1 MIKVSE
7 IMKIGFIGGGRL
19 AFALANGFISAG
31 LAKPDEIT
39 ASVHPADVVSA
50 EAFKKLGATAVFENK
65 PVVERSEVVIVSV
78 KPDVVVPVL
87 KEVKDLQASK
97 NKLFISV
104 AMGVTTAAI
113 EKVLPTEAR
122 VIRVMPNTPALV
134 QHGAAA
140 LSRGTRATADDA
152 KLTTQLFQAV
162 GTCDEVPEYQMDAI
176 YMMIESLADGGVR
189 CGLPRDLALR
199 LAAQTTLGSAA
210 MVKTGTHPAVL
221 KDNVTSPAGSTAD
234 GTYHLEQNGFRSA
247 VIGAVAAAA
256 DRCKVV
262 NSQLNNTP
270 YRYENYDC
278 LVGRVVAS
286 ATAEQGVSGSI
297 PGSGKVLLGFF
308 RIFEKFLGSSTES
321 GIVSRIWQ

>member
-1 MIKVSE
+1 MIAQNMIKLSE
-7 IMKIGFIGGGRL
+7 VMKIGFIGGGRL

-87 KEVKDLQASK
+87 KEVKELPASK

-104 AMGVTTAAI
+104 AMGITTAAI
-113 EKVLPTEAR
+113 EKVLPAEAR

-140 LSRGTRATADDA
+140 LSRGSRATAEDA
-152 KLTTQLFQAV
+152 KLTSQLFQAV
-162 GTCDEVPEYQMDAI
+162 GTCDEVPEYQMDAVTALSGSGPAYI

-262 NSQLNNTP
+262 NSQLNN
-270 YRYENYDC
+270 
-278 LVGRVVAS
+278 
-286 ATAEQGVSGSI
+286 I
-297 PGSGKVLLGFF
+297 P
-308 RIFEKFLGSSTES
+308 
-321 GIVSRIWQ
+321 

>member
-1 MIKVSE
+1 MMKVSE

-39 ASVHPADVVSA
+39 ASVHPADVTSA

-104 AMGVTTAAI
+104 AMGVSTAAI

-162 GTCDEVPEYQMDAI
+162 GTCDEVPEYQMDAVTALSGSGPAYI

-199 LAAQTTLGSAA
+199 LAAQTTLGAAA

-270 YRYENYDC
+270 
-278 LVGRVVAS
+278 
-286 ATAEQGVSGSI
+286 
-297 PGSGKVLLGFF
+297 
-308 RIFEKFLGSSTES
+308 
-321 GIVSRIWQ
+321 

>member
-1 MIKVSE
+1 
-7 IMKIGFIGGGRL
+7 MKIGFIGGGRL

-87 KEVKDLQASK
+87 KEVKELPASK

-104 AMGVTTAAI
+104 AMGITTAAI
-113 EKVLPTEAR
+113 EKVLPAEAR

-140 LSRGTRATADDA
+140 LSRGSRATAEDA
-152 KLTTQLFQAV
+152 KLTSQLFQAV
-162 GTCDEVPEYQMDAI
+162 GTCDEVPEYQMDAVTALSGSGPAYI

-262 NSQLNNTP
+262 NSQLNN
-270 YRYENYDC
+270 
-278 LVGRVVAS
+278 
-286 ATAEQGVSGSI
+286 I
-297 PGSGKVLLGFF
+297 P
-308 RIFEKFLGSSTES
+308 
-321 GIVSRIWQ
+321 

>member
-19 AFALANGFISAG
+19 AFALANGFISAGLVTAALVNDLYIFDKLSSG

-162 GTCDEVPEYQMDAI
+162 GTCDEVPEYQMDAVTALSGSGPAYI

-199 LAAQTTLGSAA
+199 LAAQTALGSAA

-234 GTYHLEQNGFRSA
+234 GTYHLEKNGFRSA

-256 DRCKVV
+256 ERCKVV

-270 YRYENYDC
+270 
-278 LVGRVVAS
+278 
-286 ATAEQGVSGSI
+286 
-297 PGSGKVLLGFF
+297 
-308 RIFEKFLGSSTES
+308 
-321 GIVSRIWQ
+321 